1 MVRTKKHFRPPS
13 PSSSSSSSGEEEEET
28 QQAAQTV
35 QRGMGKQFHFGGGK
49 QLSVMG
55 GGFRGGGKQLRMA
68 PQEDSEEDSDDDDDD
83 DDDDEEEAPSTTI
96 TTSYNR
102 GGGGKQLRVP
112 GGKQLRAAPADEEE
126 DDSDDDSEEEEEE
139 EVKQPVYRPAGG
151 KQFGGKAFAVRSM
164 GKQLVRPPTPEMDD
178 DDDSDS
184 DDSEEEEEEA
194 LPPTT
199 TVVQVGHRGGKQLR
213 IPSPPEDANK
223 EESADDMEE
232 SDEEEEE
239 DEEEAVEEE
248 KAPEPPP
255 APKPEPVPEPE
266 PQPEP
271 PQEESDEEEI
281 KPAKRR
287 GRPPASS
294 PSRPTRSTR
303 STKTVVD
310 ESSESESDSDEEF
323 ELDMETFDTQKL
335 VQDEEDKKRLDS
347 MPELEREAILAE
359 RFEKLKSE
367 ADMKKALRENKR
379 REKEQKKMTRGK
391 AEKAPAKKRSS
402 PKKEPPKKRGRKE
415 KKTEETKSDE
425 DEDYEEE
432 VPDTSGDAAL
442 AESMSGKRVS
452 TRNLDAK
459 GNKFKRAAALAKIRE
474 NRASKAPSGKDESE
488 SDLDYGRDS
497 DDSDDDY
504 EESTMLKPWQQKGR
518 KTTQLEQESSDEES
532 VDEKREKDASIKRK
546 GDDIDADVED
556 FVLVAI
562 PRRRLIR
569 WCNEP
574 FFEDAVKNFYVRL
587 GIGRDNKTQKAC
599 YRLCKIVGVE
609 TKAEYSFPPEP
620 NQKPVSTN
628 KWLRVTFG
636 KFENVFKMITVSDHR
651 PTPDDV
657 TKYVSQLKTDRQ
669 SDSILSKKKAIK
681 LRKKQ
686 DNLVNNY
693 TYTKEDIEKLVTEK
707 KKRNMKASNIGLEKT
722 RIAIAVQAAKDSVK
736 EAERRLEE
744 AKIEQMEADDSM
756 VGIAQSNVTKAKEAL
771 EDANALLQE
780 RLEEQKRVL
789 KDEEDRINRLKGS
802 SKVQNWVKVNQRA
815 RLANQNADFQ
825 SYREQLAKEKAEASA
840 EPKFDPFARR
850 KVKPK
855 NLWEV
860 GTKQSSDKTPDAN
873 SNGALEEEKKD
884 IHPSERD
891 DANAGKDA
899 DKDSKRED
907 ATETQKLDAS
917 GQSAPF
923 VYDDDINIG
932 DIANLGLGMK
942 KLNNRARRG
951 ISLEDY
957 QNRKA
962 AGTL

>member
-1 MVRTKKHFRPPS
+1 M
-13 PSSSSSSSGEEEEET
+13 
-28 QQAAQTV
+28 
-35 QRGMGKQFHFGGGK
+35 
-49 QLSVMG
+49 
-55 GGFRGGGKQLRMA
+55 
-68 PQEDSEEDSDDDDDD
+68 
-83 DDDDEEEAPSTTI
+83 
-96 TTSYNR
+96 
-102 GGGGKQLRVP
+102 
-112 GGKQLRAAPADEEE
+112 
-126 DDSDDDSEEEEEE
+126 
-139 EVKQPVYRPAGG
+139 
-151 KQFGGKAFAVRSM
+151 
-164 GKQLVRPPTPEMDD
+164 RPPTPEMED

-184 DDSEEEEEEA
+184 DDSEEEEDE
-194 LPPTT
+194 LPSTT
-199 TVVQVGHRGGKQLR
+199 TIVQVGHGGGKQLR
-213 IPSPPEDANK
+213 LPSPLEDAKK

-239 DEEEAVEEE
+239 EEVVEET
-248 KAPEPPP
+248 KAPEPLPTP
-255 APKPEPVPEPE
+255 KLELKPEPEPEPE

-271 PQEESDEEEI
+271 PHEESEEEDI

-310 ESSESESDSDEEF
+310 ESSESESDSEEEF

-379 REKEQKKMTRGK
+379 REKEQRKINQGK
-391 AEKAPAKKRSS
+391 SDKAPSRKRSPS
-402 PKKEPPKKRGRKE
+402 KKEPPKKRGRKD
-415 KKTEETKSDE
+415 KQTEEPKSDE
-425 DEDYEEE
+425 DEDYEEDL
-432 VPDTSGDAAL
+432 PDTSGDAAL
-442 AESMSGKRVS
+442 AESMAGKRVS

-518 KTTQLEQESSDEES
+518 KTTQLEEESSDEES
-532 VDEKREKDASIKRK
+532 TNEKREKEASSKRK
-546 GDDIDADVED
+546 GDEIDADVED

-562 PRRRLIR
+562 PRRRLTR

-587 GIGRDNKTQKAC
+587 GIGRDSKTQKAC
-599 YRLCKIVGVE
+599 YRLCRIVGVE
-609 TKAEYSFPPEP
+609 TKGEYSFPPEP

-651 PTPDDV
+651 PTLDDV

-669 SDSILSKKKAIK
+669 TDIILSKKKAIK

-686 DNLVNNY
+686 DSLVNNY
-693 TYTKEDIEKLVTEK
+693 TYTKEDIERLVTEK
-707 KKRNMKASNIGLEKT
+707 KKRNKKASNIGLEKT
-722 RIAIAVQAAKDSVK
+722 RIAIAVQAAEDAVK

-744 AKIEQMEADDSM
+744 AKIEQLEADDSM
-756 VGIAQSNVTKAKEAL
+756 VGITQSNVTKAMEAL
-771 EDANALLQE
+771 EDANVLLQE
-780 RLEEQKRVL
+780 RLEEQKRIL

-815 RLANQNADFQ
+815 KLANQNADFQ
-825 SYREQLAKEKAEASA
+825 SYKEQLAKEKAESSA

-860 GTKQSSDKTPDAN
+860 GTKQSSDKNTDAN
-873 SNGALEEEKKD
+873 SNGLIEEEKKD
-884 IHPSERD
+884 SHPSERD
-891 DANAGKDA
+891 DSNAVKDF
-899 DKDSKRED
+899 DKENNRED
-907 ATETQKLDAS
+907 VTEAQKHDAT

-932 DIANLGLGMK
+932 DTANLGLGMK
-942 KLNNRARRG
+942 KLGNRARRG

-957 QNRKA
+957 QSRKA